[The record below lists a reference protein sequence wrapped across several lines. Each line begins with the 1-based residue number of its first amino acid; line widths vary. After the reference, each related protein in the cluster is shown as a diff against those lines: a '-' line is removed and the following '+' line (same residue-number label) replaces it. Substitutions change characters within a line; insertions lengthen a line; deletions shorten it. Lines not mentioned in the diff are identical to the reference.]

1 MSGGLLVAM
10 RRWAPPGA
18 LAQEESR
25 GGLPLH
31 HHESLSTGIV
41 RPVPLP
47 KSMSTVSASTSS
59 QPSSRAWISPSLVPS
74 YSSVSRERHM
84 GLVKQQAITAV

>member
-31 HHESLSTGIV
+31 RHESLISGFV
-41 RPVPLP
+41 RPAPLLE
-47 KSMSTVSASTSS
+47 KMSTVYASTSS
-59 QPSSRAWISPSLVPS
+59 QSSSKA
-74 YSSVSRERHM
+74 
-84 GLVKQQAITAV
+84 